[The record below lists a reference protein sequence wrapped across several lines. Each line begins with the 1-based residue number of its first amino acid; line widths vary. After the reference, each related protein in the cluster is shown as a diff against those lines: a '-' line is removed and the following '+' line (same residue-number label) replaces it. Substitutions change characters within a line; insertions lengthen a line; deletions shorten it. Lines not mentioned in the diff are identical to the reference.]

1 MVELNL
7 KIHSKTLRARIK
19 WIELGCINS
28 KPTEEKTKQNQTYL
42 MCQMCF
48 IHTYLHTYIT
58 MCT

>member
-28 KPTEEKTKQNQTYL
+28 KPTEEKLNKTKL
-42 MCQMCF
+42 
-48 IHTYLHTYIT
+48 I
-58 MCT
+58 